1 MKVIRFILNI
11 IAIFVATF
19 IGIRYAH
26 LGIYTSLS
34 AVLLFA
40 VALTV
45 INAIIRP
52 IVKLISLPITCLTF
66 GIFSLVINVLMVML
80 AAKLISGVY
89 IDGFFNAAIL
99 AIIIAICNT
108 VINVVANED

>member
-1 MKVIRFILNI
+1 MRFILNI
-11 IAIFVATF
+11 IAVFIATF
-19 IGIRYAH
+19 IGIRFAH

-40 VALTV
+40 IALTI
-45 INAIIRP
+45 INVVIRP

-80 AAKLISGVY
+80 ASKLIPGVD
-89 IDGFFNAAIL
+89 IHGFINSAIL

-108 VINVVANED
+108 LINVIANED

>member
-1 MKVIRFILNI
+1 MRFILNI
-11 IAIFVATF
+11 IAVFIATF
-19 IGIRYAH
+19 VGIRFVH
-26 LGIYTSLS
+26 LGVYTSLT

-40 VALTV
+40 IVLTI
-45 INAIIRP
+45 INIVIRP

-80 AAKLISGVY
+80 ADKIIDGVY
-89 IDGFFNAAIL
+89 IHGFFKSAVL

-108 VINVVANED
+108 LINVIANED